1 MELDAVWL
9 TITKIYAAVMIIVTL
24 AVTVGIIFV
33 GVKLSRL
40 IDRALRLVG
49 LVTEKAEETADTL
62 SQTTS
67 KIVQQAERTAAV
79 AEENIERA
87 TANLEEASVA
97 VKRAALGKAGEV
109 AALMVGVVKGL
120 GSAGGGRRPSPG
132 GKADD

>member
-9 TITKIYAAVMIIVTL
+9 AITKIYAVVMIVVTL
-24 AVTVGIIFV
+24 ALTVGIIFV

-40 IDRALRLVG
+40 IDRALGLLG
-49 LVTEKAEETADTL
+49 LVTDKAEETAETV
-62 SQTTS
+62 SRTTS
-67 KIVQQAERTAAV
+67 KIVQQAERTAAA

-120 GSAGGGRRPSPG
+120 GGASAAERPRTGGET
-132 GKADD
+132 DD